1 MVDASPAERL
11 DRAVDALL
19 AERVVVTD
27 PALRP
32 LVDTAER
39 LRLALGPVPI
49 SPRFE
54 ARLATRVA
62 HARRSAWSDRHVPT
76 WLLVTGAA
84 SSAALGVGVTAYAV
98 WRGTRRAGS
107 R

>member
-1 MVDASPAERL
+1 MPDATPAERL
-11 DRAVDALL
+11 DRALDALF
-19 AERVVVTD
+19 ADRAVVTD

-32 LVDTAER
+32 LVDVAER
-39 LRLALGPVPI
+39 VRLAVGPVPI

-54 ARLATRVA
+54 ARLATRMA
-62 HARRSAWSDRHVPT
+62 HARRSPWIDRRVPT